1 MFEMAPMPVNEN
13 RSPERHL
20 RLLWSGMTHIPATA
34 FGHER
39 RVEIHRPHL
48 TDGEVAKV
56 RAQWV
61 DDEYGDRRGRSD
73 NYPLRD
79 GQAAYTFLAT
89 EILSVIP

>member
-1 MFEMAPMPVNEN
+1 
-13 RSPERHL
+13 L
-20 RLLWSGMTHIPATA
+20 I
-34 FGHER
+34 
-39 RVEIHRPHL
+39 
-48 TDGEVAKV
+48 DGEVAKV
-56 RAQWV
+56 RVQWV